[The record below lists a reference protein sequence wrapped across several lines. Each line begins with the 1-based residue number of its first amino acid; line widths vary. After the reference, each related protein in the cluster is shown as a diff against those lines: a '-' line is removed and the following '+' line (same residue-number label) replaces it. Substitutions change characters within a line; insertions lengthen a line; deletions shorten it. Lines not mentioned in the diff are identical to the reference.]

1 MKVKGS
7 LYWIYSFTSGCK
19 GKMLVAI
26 LLAVIGVLCG
36 MAPYFALAG
45 ILSGL
50 IQNTLTA
57 ERIFCYV
64 GIAVLGET
72 LKMLFNTVSS
82 LKAHRVAYH
91 ILGNIRCKLAEKMM
105 RVPMGVMVDTPSGK
119 LKAMVVDT
127 VDKLEQPLAHML
139 PEITANVFTPLC
151 IIILLFI
158 LDWRMALACM
168 IVIPIGVLLLMGQ
181 MKDYKNRSDRYIEA
195 SSNMDSSLVEYVNGI
210 EVIKTFSQTGKSFQK
225 FSDAVKNYHDTT
237 LDWWKNTWLYSALG
251 LTVIPATLVG
261 GIPVGAYLL
270 MQGSISFSIY
280 ITCLILSLGIAGP
293 LIQATYYADNFAVVD
308 ASIRQVGNFLD
319 EQELVRPSKEVLLTD
334 DGFHF
339 EHVSFGYDKKEVL
352 HDITFSP
359 VPGGKTAIVGPSGSG
374 KSTITKLM
382 AGFWDV
388 TSGHII
394 YGCQDIR
401 NIPTNPDIYVLD
413 EPTANIDKDGID
425 RLHEILLKLKQ
436 MGKTIVISEHR
447 LYFLMDLVDKAAYIE
462 HGVIQ
467 KVYTGDEF
475 RALADSERIRLG
487 LRCFTLDNEKD
498 EVPTKCNSGILEID
512 NLSVSYKN
520 RTIFSN
526 ASFAAA
532 RGDII
537 AVTGRNGSGKS
548 AFLRVLC
555 GLMKEKAGRI
565 VFDGKPYP
573 YKKRRELCYM
583 TMQDVVHQLFSD
595 SVWEE
600 FSLLNK
606 TVDEQE
612 ITKILR
618 RLDLLDYKDK
628 HPMTLSGGQKQRL
641 ALAVATLANKDIMIF
656 DEPTSGLDYG
666 NMIKVCELIKE
677 LSSNRIVFVATHDRE
692 LMGLLCTRR
701 MEISNE
707 SISVYDLAT
716 K

>member
-1 MKVKGS
+1 MITFENLSFSYGNTGEEQLNSLDLQIKKGEFV
-7 LYWIYSFTSGCK
+7 L
-19 GKMLVAI
+19 
-26 LLAVIGVLCG
+26 LCG
-36 MAPYFALAG
+36 RSACGKTTATKCINGLIPHFTEGKYSGSVVVKEKEIAKTPVYEISEDVGSVFQNPKTQFFNLDSDSELVFGMENLGIEPNKINARVQEVAHGLKIENLLGRSVFGLSGGEKQILALA
-45 ILSGL
+45 
-50 IQNTLTA
+50 
-57 ERIFCYV
+57 
-64 GIAVLGET
+64 
-72 LKMLFNTVSS
+72 
-82 LKAHRVAYH
+82 
-91 ILGNIRCKLAEKMM
+91 
-105 RVPMGVMVDTPSGK
+105 
-119 LKAMVVDT
+119 
-127 VDKLEQPLAHML
+127 
-139 PEITANVFTPLC
+139 
-151 IIILLFI
+151 
-158 LDWRMALACM
+158 
-168 IVIPIGVLLLMGQ
+168 
-181 MKDYKNRSDRYIEA
+181 
-195 SSNMDSSLVEYVNGI
+195 
-210 EVIKTFSQTGKSFQK
+210 
-225 FSDAVKNYHDTT
+225 
-237 LDWWKNTWLYSALG
+237 
-251 LTVIPATLVG
+251 
-261 GIPVGAYLL
+261 
-270 MQGSISFSIY
+270 SIY
-280 ITCLILSLGIAGP
+280 
-293 LIQATYYADNFAVVD
+293 AV
-308 ASIRQVGNFLD
+308 
-319 EQELVRPSKEVLLTD
+319 
-334 DGFHF
+334 
-339 EHVSFGYDKKEVL
+339 
-352 HDITFSP
+352 
-359 VPGGKTAIVGPSGSG
+359 
-374 KSTITKLM
+374 
-382 AGFWDV
+382 
-388 TSGHII
+388 
-394 YGCQDIR
+394 
-401 NIPTNPDIYVLD
+401 NPDIYVLD
-413 EPTANIDKDGID
+413 EPTGNIDKDGID

-447 LYFLMDLVDKAAYIE
+447 LYFLMDLVDKAVYIE

-677 LSSNRIVFVATHDRE
+677 LSSNIVVLPVPAE
-692 LMGLLCTRR
+692 KQ
-701 MEISNE
+701 
-707 SISVYDLAT
+707 DLAYLPDRFET
-716 K
+716 GERVQTPRGSFQVTAMSRKQMEAAGYGVHHISDDGKYLIMGNGTRAFAVAAEQPEKDNPLRTAEMTLEDDYGMIDGVINNGRRGEELEKAQEYAERTTPEKPSIRERLEDAKRECAEHKPPEGKKPGRDVPEHDCL